1 MKKIFLLASVVLAG
15 ALTSCFG
22 TPNIAISTIS
32 FKSDW
37 VINQGTSGQRYVV
50 CNNKQTQIQ
59 YSFTLDRIQNLDSW
73 DATFFGDAGINT
85 YTTTGLRI
93 NPPTA
98 NQGISYVPGS
108 NTITVDT
115 NFAVNSSPR
124 VSNRAVVVV
133 PTPVPNPQIISHVN
147 LRLTLR
153 DIQGFSVSG
162 EISPFYVDSIPVVDN
177 CP

>member
-32 FKSDW
+32 FRSDF
-37 VINQGTSGQRYVV
+37 VINQGSAQRYVV
-50 CNNKQTQIQ
+50 CNNKQSQIE
-59 YSFTLDRIQNLDSW
+59 YSFTLDRIQNLESW
-73 DATFFGDAGINT
+73 DATFFGDGNINT
-85 YTTTGLRI
+85 YTTSNLRI
-93 NPPTA
+93 NPITPQ
-98 NQGISYVPGS
+98 QGITYVPGS
-108 NTITVDT
+108 SRITVDT

-133 PTPVPNPQIISHVN
+133 PTPVPQPQIISHVN
-147 LRLTLR
+147 LRLTIR
-153 DIQGFSVSG
+153 DIQGFGVSG
-162 EISPFYVDSIPVVDN
+162 EISPFYVDSIPVVSN

>member
-22 TPNIAISTIS
+22 TPNIALTNIT
-32 FKSDW
+32 FKSDY
-37 VINQGTSGQRYVV
+37 VINQGTPGQRYVV
-50 CNNKQTQIQ
+50 CNNKQSQIE
-59 YSFTLDRIQNLDSW
+59 YSFTLDRIQNLESW

-85 YTTTGLRI
+85 YTTAGLRI

-98 NQGISYVPGS
+98 NQGITVNGS
-108 NTITVDT
+108 TITVDT

-133 PTPVPNPQIISHVN
+133 PTPVLQPDIRSHVN
-147 LRLTLR
+147 LRLTIR
-153 DIQGFSVSG
+153 DIQGFGVSG
-162 EISPFYVDSIPVVDN
+162 EISPFYVDSIPVVYN

>member
-32 FKSDW
+32 FRSDY
-37 VINQGTSGQRYVV
+37 VINQGLSSQRYVV
-50 CNNKQTQIQ
+50 CNNKQSQIQ
-59 YSFTLDRIQNLDSW
+59 YSFTLDRIQNLESW
-73 DATFFGDAGINT
+73 DATFFGDGNINT
-85 YTTTGLRI
+85 YTTAGLRI

-98 NQGISYVPGS
+98 NQGITVNGS
-108 NTITVDT
+108 TITVDT

-133 PTPVPNPQIISHVN
+133 PTPVPQPKIISNVN

>member
-22 TPNIAISTIS
+22 TPNLALTAIS
-32 FKSDW
+32 FKSDY
-37 VINQGTSGQRYVV
+37 VINQGTSSQRYVV
-50 CNNKQTQIQ
+50 CDNKINSQIE

-73 DATFFGDAGINT
+73 DATFFGDAGVNT
-85 YTTTGLRI
+85 YTRTGLRI

-98 NQGISYVPGS
+98 NQGITVIGS
-108 NTITVDT
+108 TITVDT
-115 NFAVNSSPR
+115 NFAANSSPR
-124 VSNRAVVVV
+124 VSNRAVVVQ
-133 PTPVPNPQIISHVN
+133 PIPVAQPKIISHVN
-147 LRLTLR
+147 LRLTIR
-153 DIQGFSVSG
+153 DIQGFGVSG

>member
-32 FKSDW
+32 FNSDY

-50 CNNKQTQIQ
+50 CNNKQTQIE

-85 YTTTGLRI
+85 FTNTGLRI
-93 NPPTA
+93 NPPTV
-98 NQGISYVPGS
+98 NQGITYVPGS
-108 NTITVDT
+108 NTITVRT
-115 NFAVNSSPR
+115 NFSANSAPR

-133 PTPVPNPQIISHVN
+133 PTPVPQPQIISHVN